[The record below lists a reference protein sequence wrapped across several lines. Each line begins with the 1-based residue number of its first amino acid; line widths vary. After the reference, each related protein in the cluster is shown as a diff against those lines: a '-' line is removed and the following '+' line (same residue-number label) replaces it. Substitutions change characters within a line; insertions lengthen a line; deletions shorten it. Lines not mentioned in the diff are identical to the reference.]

1 MSLSAQE
8 RSILSH
14 FMVAYKASLRYPDDD
29 VAKAWT
35 KWVHK
40 ELNASNV
47 IMFEGKY
54 SLELIYSWSAVRL
67 SVAVVTPTLFSFVM
81 GLRYMIKTGDVSTAW
96 TISSYIVTAA
106 GGKLS
111 LANFQ
116 HIVKNSSANH
126 QQRLWHC

>member
-14 FMVAYKASLRYPDDD
+14 FIVAYKASLHHPDAD
-29 VAKAWT
+29 VAKAWAE
-35 KWVHK
+35 WVQR
-40 ELNASNV
+40 ELNANKV

-67 SVAVVTPTLFSFVM
+67 SVAVVTPTLFSLAM
-81 GLRYMIKTGDVSTAW
+81 GLGYMIKTGDVSTAW

-106 GGKLS
+106 GGKLF
-111 LANFQ
+111 LTNF
-116 HIVKNSSANH
+116 SEP
-126 QQRLWHC
+126 RRRR